1 MKTSFAALIP
11 IFLYSAIAVGAEGP
25 SLDAGEYRTLIV
37 EHVRVYA
44 VQKYSPPFGLTRVT
58 RDAARYDKPEDTL
71 AAYFSSMQSGDFDWN
86 NETWTA
92 ASVALMKSRDRQAGK
107 SPDDWKREW
116 AAFYPERR
124 IKLISR
130 IAYGDYVLVEYRTEP
145 ANGSGPS
152 TADTLALVR
161 TGAGWRV
168 TQELAEDPILTNWRT
183 GGRVQIV
190 DKPGM
195 GR

>member
-86 NETWTA
+86 NETWTC
-92 ASVALMKSRDRQAGK
+92 LLYTSRC
-107 SPDDWKREW
+107 
-116 AAFYPERR
+116 
-124 IKLISR
+124 
-130 IAYGDYVLVEYRTEP
+130 V
-145 ANGSGPS
+145 
-152 TADTLALVR
+152 
-161 TGAGWRV
+161 
-168 TQELAEDPILTNWRT
+168 
-183 GGRVQIV
+183 
-190 DKPGM
+190 
-195 GR
+195 